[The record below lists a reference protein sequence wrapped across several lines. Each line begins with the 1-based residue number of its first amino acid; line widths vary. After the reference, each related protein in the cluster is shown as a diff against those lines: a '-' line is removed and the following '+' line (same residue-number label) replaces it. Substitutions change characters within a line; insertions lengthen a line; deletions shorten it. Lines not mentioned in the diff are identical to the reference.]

1 MSIIRLVLFLLCC
14 WVTPLA
20 WSQDAQGWLQRMSQA
35 ARNLNYSGVFVY
47 QSGGRSESSRI
58 SHWTDASGEHE
69 RLEALDGTP
78 REVLRNNEEV
88 QSFFPASK
96 LVVIDRAAKERFPRA
111 LASKGSA
118 LADYYNIRLG
128 GIVRVVARDAQLVYL
143 EPRDDMRYGHQFW
156 ADLETGL
163 LLTARMQGEGGQV
176 VEQFA
181 FTEIMLGVLPE
192 RERLKPRNFGAGEWK
207 VVDARGSELR
217 IEDLPW
223 NLKALPMGYRPV
235 ALSQRVMRKEGPEV
249 LHLVLSDGLAS
260 ISVFIEPL
268 SRTKGVNLDQKPA
281 GTGAT
286 GIFRRVVGE
295 HLVTVIGEAPLLAIR
310 RVAEALEARNK

>member
-1 MSIIRLVLFLLCC
+1 MSIFRLILVCLCC
-14 WVTPLA
+14 SAMPLA
-20 WSQDAQGWLQRMSQA
+20 WAQDAQGWLQRMSQA
-35 ARNLNYSGVFVY
+35 ARNLNYSGVLVY

-58 SHWTDASGEHE
+58 SHWTDAGGEHE

-96 LVVIDRAAKERFPRA
+96 LVVVDRAAKERFPRA

-128 GIVRVVARDAQLVYL
+128 GVVRVAARDAQLVYL

-163 LLTARMQGEGGQV
+163 LLKARMLGEGGQV

-181 FTEIMLGVLPE
+181 FTEIMLGALPE
-192 RERLKPRNFGAGEWK
+192 RERLKPKNTGTGEWR

-223 NLKALPMGYRPV
+223 NLKSLPMGYRPV
-235 ALSQRVMRKEGPEV
+235 ALTQRMMRKEGPEA

-268 SRTKGVNLDQKPA
+268 SKTKGGALEQKPVGA
-281 GTGAT
+281 GST
-286 GIFRRVVGE
+286 GIFRRVVGD
-295 HLVTVIGEAPLLAIR
+295 HLVTVIGEVPLPAIR
-310 RVAEALEARNK
+310 RVAEGLEVRKK